1 MRHLID
7 PTQEEFEELCGLVQA
22 TLSDSIAK
30 HEDQGLRIKRMVCA
44 VLDGR
49 NEQQLAEV
57 KQELDDRAAT
67 IRFAEETDDHLADSR
82 ARIDAILADINR
94 PSLNITGAA
103 RRGPLDVTT
112 HGIGSVKP

>member
-30 HEDQGLRIKRMVCA
+30 HEDPGLRIKRMVCA

-49 NEQQLAEV
+49 NAQQIVEVEQELTERTARARFGEESDEAIAAARFRIAEV
-57 KQELDDRAAT
+57 V
-67 IRFAEETDDHLADSR
+67 ADV
-82 ARIDAILADINR
+82 NR
-94 PSLNITGAA
+94 GALN
-103 RRGPLDVTT
+103 VTT
-112 HGIGSVKP
+112 HGIGMVKP